1 MSWADLPLGQ
11 YSPHGGEPGSWWG
24 LEQLAAEVDS
34 AHSESQGAFPASILF
49 LKTPREGQDSFHI
62 SILLVLGKSFLT
74 SDSCPS
80 GTQVSMEFSEKRGA
94 VEVW

>member
-1 MSWADLPLGQ
+1 MGFGTAG
-11 YSPHGGEPGSWWG
+11 
-24 LEQLAAEVDS
+24 AEVDGED
-34 AHSESQGAFPASILF
+34 SESQGAVLCPRDISSLRSVPQN
-49 LKTPREGQDSFHI
+49 PREGQDSFHI

-74 SDSCPS
+74 SDSSPS